1 MLMADDRKFMVVDPV
16 STPPQ
21 DILKVVIHLIAD
33 MGSVMVSR
41 QAALTHPEDP
51 EAEYNQV
58 MEQVHKLAQHL
69 DGHLVDVVDE
79 ETELGVVLLASL
91 QAAVWNME
99 RFISKI
105 EEVKACDHTD
115 CQHRMDGLG
124 GHESVLL
131 DDADDEADE
140 DEPAPIN
147 LTGGVRLGRKVRGDH

>member
-1 MLMADDRKFMVVDPV
+1 MLMTDESKKFMVVDPA

-41 QAALTHPEDP
+41 QAGLTNPEDP
-51 EAEYNQV
+51 ETEYNRV
-58 MEQVHKLAQHL
+58 MDQVHKLAQTL
-69 DGHLVDVVDE
+69 DSHLVESVDE

-105 EEVKACDHTD
+105 EEIKECDHQN
-115 CQHRMDGLG
+115 CQHRMDFDTDG
-124 GHESVLL
+124 VLL
-131 DDADDEADE
+131 DAEE
-140 DEPAPIN
+140 DEEEEAEDAPIR
-147 LTGGVRLGRKVRGDH
+147 LTGGIRLRRKVRGDH